1 MQFLQQLKK
10 RVWRLIKYAFV
21 YTAIAIL
28 IIFSFSTIYYMLG
41 IENPYQMSEDI
52 FWGIAAT
59 PLLESIRYIG
69 ILQIVVKDTF
79 FIVWIGSLLSKFLT
93 PLNPL
98 FFSKYVVFCDGC
110 FKFRYWIMLPAHN
123 FLYDIHIRVFLSD
136 GPLYNGGVNRLQADW
151 ELKDSNIQHI
161 DLARGVHFVSLS
173 KEDSYLL
180 LSKINKIERKG
191 GDARLIIMIHGHN
204 QNGLMFRGQHS
215 YSTEKHLKKGYRYVS
230 IRQSECVDVVNSI
243 LCDNPFVKDNKLIR
257 YQNFDKIYMPLPTS
271 RLLTKKQLEKKPNGE
286 KDRDVFTYMQVAEG
300 QYRSGIRQKLL
311 DATNRIISLYL
322 DKNAQFDF
330 RKSNKE

>member
-1 MQFLQQLKK
+1 MHFFQQFKK
-10 RVWRLIKYAFV
+10 RVWRLIKYTFI
-21 YTAIAIL
+21 YTAIAVL
-28 IIFSFSTIYYMLG
+28 IIFIFSTIYYILG

-79 FIVWIGSLLSKFLT
+79 FIVWVGSLLSKFLT

-136 GPLYNGGVNRLQADW
+136 GPLYNGGVNRLQAEW
-151 ELKDSNIQHI
+151 ELKDPNIQHI

-173 KEDSYLL
+173 KGDSDLL
-180 LSKINKIERKG
+180 LSKINKIEHKR

-215 YSTEKHLKKGYRYVS
+215 YNTEKYLKKGYRYVS
-230 IRQSECVDVVNSI
+230 IRQSECVDVVNSF
-243 LCDNPFVKDNKLIR
+243 LSDKLFVKDKKLIR
-257 YQNFDKIYMPLPTS
+257 YQ
-271 RLLTKKQLEKKPNGE
+271 
-286 KDRDVFTYMQVAEG
+286 
-300 QYRSGIRQKLL
+300 
-311 DATNRIISLYL
+311 IS
-322 DKNAQFDF
+322 KF
-330 RKSNKE
+330 R